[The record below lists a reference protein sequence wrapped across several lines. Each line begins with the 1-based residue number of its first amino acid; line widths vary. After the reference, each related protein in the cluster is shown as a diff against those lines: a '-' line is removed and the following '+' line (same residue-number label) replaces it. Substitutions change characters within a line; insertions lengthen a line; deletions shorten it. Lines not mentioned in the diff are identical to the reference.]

1 MADEQNQVIMSRFE
15 KDGHSFLI
23 RVWREN
29 RDIPLTVGDWRGWVQ
44 HVQSKQK
51 KHFKST
57 EEIPTI
63 INWYLNDDSAFK
75 QMFEPVQEDKK
86 Q

>member
-23 RVWREN
+23 RIWREN
-29 RDIPLTVGDWRGWVQ
+29 RDNPMKAGDWRGWIQ

-57 EEIPTI
+57 EDIPKI
-63 INWYLNDDSAFK
+63 INRYLNEEPAFE
-75 QMFEPVQEDKK
+75 QIFEPVQEDKK
-86 Q
+86 R